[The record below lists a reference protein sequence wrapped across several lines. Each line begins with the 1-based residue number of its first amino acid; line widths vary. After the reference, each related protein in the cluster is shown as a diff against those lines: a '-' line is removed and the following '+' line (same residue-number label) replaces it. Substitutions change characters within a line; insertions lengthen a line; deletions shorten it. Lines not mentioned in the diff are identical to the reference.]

1 MLCGLW
7 NLMAGALTLEPLS
20 CHIHNMTTLWLPC
33 GEEANPHG
41 SQGRT
46 LGDVAGL
53 CTASWET
60 KLVSEQAF
68 WNFQPLATESPPA
81 FRSYQLKP
89 PHVLEQT
96 NHLLEWQTHSSN
108 SWFPESVNLIK
119 WCCKP
124 SFWVIF
130 QVAIV
135 TRSNIFGVLDL
146 SCQFVF

>member
-96 NHLLEWQTHSSN
+96 NHLLKWQTHSSN

-135 TRSNIFGVLDL
+135 TGSNIFGVLDL